1 MKSLLIAF
9 TAILMSCVSTT
20 RSSQQKLSDMQQ
32 KAELLVTNSQGGAEQ
47 PGFRIIKDEKE
58 YLALGKVGFQLVE
71 EGKDAAANYPKF
83 PKDKKVVVYNQGSF
97 RSGSHTINEI
107 KGVSVKNNVL
117 YVEVPAGEPSG
128 GMEIQVIS
136 NPWFVFAVP
145 ANYQF
150 TSVELKYSK

>member
-1 MKSLLIAF
+1 MKSLLIAC
-9 TAILMSCVSTT
+9 TAILMSCASTT
-20 RSSQQKLSDMQQ
+20 TSQQKLSDMQQ

-58 YLALGKVGFQLVE
+58 YLALGKVGFQVIE
-71 EGKDAAANYPKF
+71 EGKDTVSNYPKF
-83 PKDKKVVVYNQGSF
+83 PKDKKVIVYNLGSF
-97 RSGSHTINEI
+97 RSGSHSINEI

-128 GMEIQVIS
+128 GMEIQVLS

>member
-1 MKSLLIAF
+1 MKSLLIAC
-9 TAILMSCVSTT
+9 TAILMSCASTT
-20 RSSQQKLSDMQQ
+20 TSQQKLSDMQQ

-47 PGFRIIKDEKE
+47 PGFRIIRDEKE
-58 YLALGKVGFQLVE
+58 YLALGKVGFQVIE
-71 EGKDAAANYPKF
+71 EGKDTVSNYPKF
-83 PKDKKVVVYNQGSF
+83 PKDKKVIVYNLGSF
-97 RSGSHTINEI
+97 RSGSHSINEI

-128 GMEIQVIS
+128 GMEIQVLS

>member
-9 TAILMSCVSTT
+9 TAILMSCASTT

-107 KGVSVKNNVL
+107 NGVSVKNNVL

>member
-9 TAILMSCVSTT
+9 TAILMSCASTT

>member
-9 TAILMSCVSTT
+9 AAILMSCASTT
-20 RSSQQKLSDMQQ
+20 SSQQKLSDMEQ
-32 KAELLVTNSQGGAEQ
+32 KAELLVTSSQGGTER

-58 YLALGKVGFQLVE
+58 YLALEKSGFQFVE
-71 EGKDAAANYPKF
+71 DGKDPASHYPKF
-83 PKDKKVVVYNQGSF
+83 PKDKKVIVYNLGGF

-107 KGVSVKNNVL
+107 KGVSVKNNIL

-128 GMEIQVIS
+128 GMEIQVLS

-145 ANYQF
+145 ADYQF

>member
-1 MKSLLIAF
+1 MKSLLMAC
-9 TAILMSCVSTT
+9 TAILMSCAGTT
-20 RSSQQKLSDMQQ
+20 TSQQKLSDMQQ

-58 YLALGKVGFQLVE
+58 YLALGKVGFQVIE
-71 EGKDAAANYPKF
+71 EGKDAASNYPKF
-83 PKDKKVVVYNQGSF
+83 PKDKKVIVYNLGSF
-97 RSGSHTINEI
+97 RSGSHSINEI
-107 KGVSVKNNVL
+107 KGVYVKNNVL

-128 GMEIQVIS
+128 GMEIQVLS

>member
-9 TAILMSCVSTT
+9 AAILMSCATT
-20 RSSQQKLSDMQQ
+20 TTTQQKSSDMQQ
-32 KAELLVTNSQGGAEQ
+32 KAELLVTNSQGGGEK

-58 YLALGKVGFQLVE
+58 YLALGKGGFQLVE
-71 EGKDAAANYPKF
+71 EGRDAASNYPKF
-83 PKDKKVVVYNQGSF
+83 PKDKKVVVYNLGSF
-97 RSGSHTINEI
+97 RSGSHNINEI
-107 KGVSVKNNVL
+107 KGVSVKNNIL

-128 GMEIQVIS
+128 GMEIQVLS

-145 ANYQF
+145 ADYQF